1 MRCHELEPLIEAIA
15 DGTFEPAPEDRA
27 HLSSCATCAA
37 RLAQTQS
44 IERWL
49 TSRET
54 PQPPASFTV
63 SVMARIGQE
72 KWQTERVVDIGFNLA
87 IAAGVLVI
95 LTGGAGLAW
104 SLGFFTIDI
113 DVMALLDAA
122 TSQVEGRMINQL
134 QTVAIAAVVLTMAL
148 VLWWWA
154 ETGDGLRD

>member
-1 MRCHELEPLIEAIA
+1 MRCDELEPLIEAIA

-27 HLSSCATCAA
+27 HLSSCAACTA
-37 RLAQTQS
+37 RLAHAQS
-44 IERWL
+44 IEQWL

-54 PQPPASFTV
+54 PRPPASFTA

-72 KWQTERVVDIGFNLA
+72 KWKTERVVDIGFNLA
-87 IAAGVLVI
+87 VAAGVLVI
-95 LTGGAGLAW
+95 LAGGAGLAW

-113 DVMALLDAA
+113 DVIALLNAA
-122 TSQVEGRMINQL
+122 TSQVEGRVINQL

-154 ETGDGLRD
+154 ETATD

>member
-1 MRCHELEPLIEAIA
+1 MRCDELEPLIEAIA
-15 DGTFEPAPEDRA
+15 DGTFDLAPEDRA
-27 HLSSCATCAA
+27 HLSSCAACAA
-37 RLAQTQS
+37 RLAQAQS
-44 IERWL
+44 IEQWL

-54 PQPPASFTV
+54 PPPPASFTV

-148 VLWWWA
+148 GLWWWA